1 MHDLVSSVDPQCVGR
16 LSIRLNLFTGPAEHI
31 RATDAADDPAAG
43 GGTGPGQLG

>member
-1 MHDLVSSVDPQCVGR
+1 MDQQSVGSH
-16 LSIRLNLFTGPAEHI
+16 SIRLNLFTGPAEHI